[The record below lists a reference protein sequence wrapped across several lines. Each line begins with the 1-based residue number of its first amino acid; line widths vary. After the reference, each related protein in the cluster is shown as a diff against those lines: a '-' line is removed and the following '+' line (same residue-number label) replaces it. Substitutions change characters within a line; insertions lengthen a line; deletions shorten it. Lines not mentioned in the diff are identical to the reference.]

1 MKYHFLIILISLIK
15 LSYNL
20 PNDQIYE
27 LNDFTF
33 DYLISEGKKYR
44 WLIFFYLST
53 CGHCEHAKEE
63 ILKIYKNY
71 SETNIRFAKMEI
83 QKSWTASLR
92 FNISGVPY
100 IILVE
105 NNKIYELQK
114 YPNDKNL
121 IEFLNTSFN
130 DVKDEIVDFPKQMNL
145 FNDIWGIFSQYVRGL
160 REYISLAIYY
170 YTGIEYEVQP
180 SQIFVGGIFF
190 MIIFGLI
197 EYWLLSLCFGNDD
210 EKKDNDEKKEE
221 EKKEDNKKSFY
232 YPSIC
237 LKTFPRPFIE
247 IGINFNI
254 LLKRYSNKRN
264 NDIDYVLEESLTY
277 EGNTGKLISYI
288 PDKKIK
294 NPLRHLYGKSVVY
307 KAHKTRNG
315 KNFSLNLNKNNSNTF
330 YNNKK
335 LSFVEYNVLKDRIFM
350 KKLHKKAI
358 NKKWSYVSKNNITI
372 DITFFI
378 IIKILFS
385 HFLYNIII
393 NLYFITIYKYTF
405 VHRCFFTHK

>member
-44 WLIFFYLST
+44 WLILFYLST

-145 FNDIWGIFSQYVRGL
+145 FNVIWGIFSQYVRGL

-210 EKKDNDEKKEE
+210 EKKDNIEKKEE
-221 EKKEDNKKSFY
+221 EKKEDNKLNQLNNNNKDTKENLNSD
-232 YPSIC
+232 S
-237 LKTFPRPFIE
+237 LKE
-247 IGINFNI
+247 EKKNENEN
-254 LLKRYSNKRN
+254 LKE
-264 NDIDYVLEESLTY
+264 NDIEE
-277 EGNTGKLISYI
+277 
-288 PDKKIK
+288 KKNINEK
-294 NPLRHLYGKSVVY
+294 NKVY
-307 KAHKTRNG
+307 NENG
-315 KNFSLNLNKNNSNTF
+315 KNK
-330 YNNKK
+330 
-335 LSFVEYNVLKDRIFM
+335 E
-350 KKLHKKAI
+350 
-358 NKKWSYVSKNNITI
+358 
-372 DITFFI
+372 
-378 IIKILFS
+378 KIE
-385 HFLYNIII
+385 
-393 NLYFITIYKYTF
+393 
-405 VHRCFFTHK
+405 